1 VGGWGVRKTTSG
13 AKKAIGGITS
23 EKLDGRSVSDEKLMK
38 AAKVQVEYEL
48 KHPGKKLGAL
58 TLAKAIGMTTA
69 PEWLDSTRYGH
80 VLEIIRFESK
90 VKELQARP
98 EIASTISELISLGL
112 LEAQRRLILNPSEI
126 PATVLYGDIL
136 HKFPKMLHDFNQNT
150 GPVKTGDVFQT
161 IVYEIN
167 MIQDVPTRE
176 RLRKQLI
183 GRLNDAATALNTA
196 VPEAVNVDSGTVD
209 DGSVLIVDES
219 TELVSTNGSAEN
231 LSGGILDPRMWDDPA
246 LD

>member
-1 VGGWGVRKTTSG
+1 
-13 AKKAIGGITS
+13 
-23 EKLDGRSVSDEKLMK
+23 MQ
-38 AAKVQVEYEL
+38 AAREQVQWEL
-48 KHPGKKLGAL
+48 AHPGKKPGAL
-58 TLAKAIGMTTA
+58 TIAKTIGMSTA
-69 PEWLDSTRYGH
+69 PEWLASTRYSQ

-136 HKFPKMLHDFNQNT
+136 HKWPKMLADMSASK
-150 GPVKTGDVFQT
+150 GPVATGDVFQT

-167 MIQDVPTRE
+167 MIQDPGVRE
-176 RLRKQLI
+176 RLRTQLV
-183 GRLNDAATALNTA
+183 GKLENAALALNAAQANTA
-196 VPEAVNVDSGTVD
+196 EVTDAELVEHVGVDSGD
-209 DGSVLIVDES
+209 DSVP
-219 TELVSTNGSAEN
+219 ELVRTNTALDGPDKESGI
-231 LSGGILDPRMWDDPA
+231 LSGASDSQLWDDPA